1 MVKGPDAGQFLYL
14 IYTNMMSSL
23 KIGKCRYGLM
33 CNEAGFVFDDG
44 VVARLN
50 EQTFLCHTTSG
61 GADRVYAWLEEWL
74 QTEWHH
80 LKVFVV
86 NLTEQYSQIAIAGP
100 KAREVLQTFKS
111 IDLSPDK
118 LPFMHFMETYV
129 DDIWVRIYRI
139 SFSGELSYELAVNS
153 NQAEE
158 LWNKLLKAGK
168 KYKIQPYGTEALHI
182 LRAEKGFIV
191 VGDETDGTVTPQDL
205 GMEWIVSKKK
215 NDFIGKKAFSLP
227 HLNARV
233 RKQLVG
239 ILTLDTDKVL
249 PDGCHAL
256 EDGKAIGHVTSTY
269 FSPTLKRS
277 IALGLIENGRSR
289 IGSALEFETSSKESI
304 FAKLVDPSFY
314 DMEGSKQNG

>member
-1 MVKGPDAGQFLYL
+1 
-14 IYTNMMSSL
+14 
-23 KIGKCRYGLM
+23 
-33 CNEAGFVFDDG
+33 
-44 VVARLN
+44 
-50 EQTFLCHTTSG
+50 
-61 GADRVYAWLEEWL
+61 
-74 QTEWHH
+74 
-80 LKVFVV
+80 
-86 NLTEQYSQIAIAGP
+86 
-100 KAREVLQTFKS
+100 
-111 IDLSPDK
+111 
-118 LPFMHFMETYV
+118 MHFMETYV

-168 KYKIQPYGTEALHI
+168 KYKVQPYGTEALHI
-182 LRAEKGFIV
+182 LRAERGFIV
-191 VGDETDGTVTPQDL
+191 VGDETDGTVTPHDL

-227 HLNARV
+227 YLNSGV

-239 ILTLDTDKVL
+239 ILTLDSDKIL

-289 IGSALEFETSSKESI
+289 IGSALEFESSSKESI

-314 DMEGSKQNG
+314 DPEGSKQNG